1 MLSSELKESL
11 RERLARGGARR
22 AGAVQSWSP
31 CRTLDPQS
39 AATLDSE
46 SAGLRRLDA
55 FSRQHVFNLQRIHS
69 RFRFEV
75 IVGNYIR
82 YLSFLRDAFDLLF
95 PATQLRFAVQ
105 IVVAVGSFLCVE
117 PLIVIAP
124 VETHVTEL

>member
-11 RERLARGGARR
+11 RERLARLGEQGQFRVGALVVHWIRNPLQLWIVSQQR
-22 AGAVQSWSP
+22 
-31 CRTLDPQS
+31 
-39 AATLDSE
+39 
-46 SAGLRRLDA
+46 LRRLDA

-95 PATQLRFAVQ
+95 PATQLPFAVQ
-105 IVVAVGSFLCVE
+105 IVVAVGSFLRVE

>member
-1 MLSSELKESL
+1 ELCDKGKL
-11 RERLARGGARR
+11 RVEDLVEHWIRIPLQLWIVNQQR
-22 AGAVQSWSP
+22 
-31 CRTLDPQS
+31 
-39 AATLDSE
+39 
-46 SAGLRRLDA
+46 LRRLDT

-75 IVGNYIR
+75 IDGNYIR

-95 PATQLRFAVQ
+95 PATQLPFAVQ
-105 IVVAVGSFLCVE
+105 IVVAVGSFLRVE